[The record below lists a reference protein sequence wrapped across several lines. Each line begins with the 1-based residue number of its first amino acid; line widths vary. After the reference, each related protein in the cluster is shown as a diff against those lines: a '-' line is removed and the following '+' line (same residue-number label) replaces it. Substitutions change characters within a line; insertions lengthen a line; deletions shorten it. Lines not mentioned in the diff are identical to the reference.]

1 MISILMRVK
10 QREVGDTQRRKPYE
24 LHRHKAQNTWSH
36 QKLEEVRKE
45 SMKEFP
51 LEPGEGTQPC

>member
-1 MISILMRVK
+1 MISVLIRVR

-24 LHRHKAQNTWSH
+24 LPGHKAQNTWNY

-45 SMKEFP
+45 SRKESP
-51 LEPGEGTQPC
+51 LGPQEETQPC